1 MSVASSA
8 VEIRVR
14 YGETDQ
20 MGVVYHPNYLVWCE
34 IGRTEHM
41 RQLGASYRDV
51 ERSGVK
57 LAVAEAAVR
66 YHAPARY
73 DDLVRIETTVER
85 VASRMIAFVYVIT
98 NVDSGERLAT
108 ASTTLIAIDEAGKV
122 IAMPRELRATLAR
135 GMPSDA

>member
-1 MSVASSA
+1 MTVASSV

-41 RQLGASYRDV
+41 RLSGTSYRDV
-51 ERSGVK
+51 ERTGIR
-57 LAVAEAAVR
+57 LAVAEASVR

-73 DDLVRIETTVER
+73 DDRVRVETTVER
-85 VASRMIAFVYVIT
+85 VASRLIAFAYAIT
-98 NVDSGERLAT
+98 NADSGERLAT
-108 ASTTLIAIDEAGKV
+108 ASTTLIAIDGGGKV
-122 IAMPRELRATLAR
+122 VAMPPALRATLAR
-135 GMPSDA
+135 GMAADV